1 MAAAKPVESLPL
13 LRAGAETAAAAAFR
27 RVHLPPQPRRI
38 RAGSIRASPPSTSGG
53 GSPDELPAALLPNA
67 ARRRRRRDVCGFSLG
82 VDLGEARTGVAVG
95 RGITL
100 PRPLTVLKLRGQ
112 KLELMLLDMAQQQE
126 ADELIVGLPVSA
138 DGSETPQSNKVR
150 SVVGRLAVQ
159 AAERGLRVYLQDEH
173 GTTIDALE
181 FMISR
186 GVKRFARDVKS
197 DAYSAMMI
205 LERYFSSSGQGAKI
219 VLPKQQE
226 LQCKLLAKS
235 RQDAEV

>member
-1 MAAAKPVESLPL
+1 MAAAKPTEPAPL
-13 LRAGAETAAAAAFR
+13 RGSGAAVAASQRAFL
-27 RVHLPPQPRRI
+27 LPPQKPRRI
-38 RAGSIRASPPSTSGG
+38 RAGAIRASPRSSSS

-67 ARRRRRRDVCGFSLG
+67 RRLRRRDGCGFSLG
-82 VDLGEARTGVAVG
+82 IDLGEARTGLAVG
-95 RGITL
+95 RGVTL
-100 PRPLTVLKLRGQ
+100 PRPLTVLRLRGQ
-112 KLELMLLDMAQQQE
+112 RLELMLLDIAHQQE

-159 AAERGLRVYLQDEH
+159 AADRGLRVYLQDEH
-173 GTTIDALE
+173 GTSIDALE

-186 GVKRFARDVKS
+186 GVKRSARDVKS

-219 VLPKQQE
+219 VLPKQPE
-226 LQCKLLAKS
+226 LQGKLIAKS
-235 RQDAEV
+235 RQDAEF